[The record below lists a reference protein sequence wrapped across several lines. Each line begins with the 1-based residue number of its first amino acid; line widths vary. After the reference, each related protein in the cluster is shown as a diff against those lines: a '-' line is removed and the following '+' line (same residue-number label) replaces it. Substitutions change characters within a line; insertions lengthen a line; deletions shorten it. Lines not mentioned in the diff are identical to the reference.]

1 MLSYRL
7 VRMIETH
14 ADELAAA
21 LLQAT
26 RESDK
31 TRNYVETVGPEDLK
45 QRVFEIYQQLDAWLT
60 DKSEADIE
68 KRYIEIGEFRA
79 QQGVPLRELLWAI
92 FLVKDTLIEFLK
104 KEAVP
109 DRPFEVFGELEMLQL
124 LEQFSDRAAYYAAV
138 GHDRGMAKRT
148 QSQGV

>member
-1 MLSYRL
+1 MPRYRL
-7 VRMIETH
+7 IRMIETH
-14 ADELAAA
+14 ADELSAA
-21 LLQAT
+21 LLDAT
-26 RESDK
+26 RNSDK

-45 QRVFEIYQQLDAWLT
+45 QRVSEIYQQLDAWLM

-68 KRYIEIGEFRA
+68 QRYKQIGELRA
-79 QQGVPLRELLWAI
+79 KQGVPLRELLWAI

-109 DRPFEVFGELEMLQL
+109 DRPFEMFGELQVLQL

-138 GHDRGMAKRT
+138 GHDTGMVA
-148 QSQGV
+148 QSQVRGV